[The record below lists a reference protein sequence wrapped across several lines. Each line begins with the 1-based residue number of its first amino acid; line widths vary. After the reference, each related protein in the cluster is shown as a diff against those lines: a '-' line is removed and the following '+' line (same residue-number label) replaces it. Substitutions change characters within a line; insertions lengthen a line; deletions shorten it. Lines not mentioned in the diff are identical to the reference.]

1 MVVPRKTAGP
11 VTSLV
16 VAAVLLC
23 LLVLSA
29 ASQAEAALEAT
40 DVRVQGHDAK
50 VRVIVEFQGA
60 PPLTGLE
67 RQVDALDRAVADGR
81 AVVRVNATG
90 ITTSAA
96 PASGAGVTARVAQ
109 RPGNIVVLLDAPV
122 NRFKFVSYRASV
134 SRNVLVIDLWR
145 ATTRRAATIL
155 DDGCLSLT
163 GWRGGRGAARA
174 RGLELLPLFESNL
187 VLSLRAA
194 GAGDTTIALR
204 PVTATGG
211 TFLPDFSGFA
221 TPGRWRGTLPYT
233 VSSPRRAMLEAW
245 SASAKDGS
253 LDCLVQVPVVIR
265 P

>member
-1 MVVPRKTAGP
+1 MVASPKPVGP
-11 VTSLV
+11 VMSFV
-16 VAAVLLC
+16 VAAVLLAC
-23 LLVLSA
+23 LVLAA
-29 ASQAEAALEAT
+29 ASQAGAALRAT

-67 RQVDALDRAVADGR
+67 SQVDALDPAVADGR

-90 ITTSAA
+90 ITTSAD
-96 PASGAGVTARVAQ
+96 PDSGAGVTALVAQ

-122 NRFKFVSYRASV
+122 NRFKFVSYRVSV
-134 SRNVLVIDLWR
+134 PRNVLVIDLWR

-155 DDGCLSLT
+155 DDGCLRLT
-163 GWRGGRGAARA
+163 GWRGGRGAAPA
-174 RGLELLPLFESNL
+174 RGLELQPLFERNL

-194 GAGDTTIALR
+194 DAGDATIALR
-204 PVTATGG
+204 AVTATGG
-211 TFLPDFSGFA
+211 TFLPDFSGLA

-233 VSSPRRAMLEAW
+233 VSSRRRAMLEAW